1 MLQCD
6 SAIGAFLPLEGAHM
20 SETERYNDEPNVD
33 PPARFATDAE
43 IELAD
48 ALRRRLEE
56 RYLAQSAPLQT
67 SPGER
72 D

>member
-1 MLQCD
+1 
-6 SAIGAFLPLEGAHM
+6 M